1 MVLQRSF
8 VVFCFASLGLQNAM
22 AASGGLTLRVNP
34 IRRVVNMLDSMTK
47 KIEAEGAKE
56 QELFDKFMCYCKNG
70 RGALEQSIADA
81 EDKIPKVQAAID
93 AMGAEVEQLDAD
105 IKAAKA
111 GREEAKTALAEGKAL
126 RAKEAAA
133 FAKESADFKTNVAAM
148 GKAIAALEKGVGAAF
163 LQTST
168 ASVLRKLS
176 VSMDMS
182 SVDRDVLSSFLSTGQ
197 SQEYAP
203 QSGQII
209 GILKQM
215 HDTMSADLADIT
227 ATEEAAIKAFDSMAA
242 AKEKEIAALTAEIED
257 KTARLGENGV
267 KLVNLKE
274 DLEDTEKALEED
286 KAFLADLDKNCATKE
301 AEWAERQRIRTEEL
315 LAVHE
320 TIKILNDD
328 DALELFKK
336 TLPTPALLQLKTN
349 ARQVAQRAVAAL
361 ANPRDR
367 RLDLISLALK
377 GKKVSFEKV
386 LGMIDDMVKLLGE
399 EQVSD
404 DDKKA
409 YCEAEIDK
417 TEDELKALERKVSD
431 LDKAIEEHRNA
442 IETVTEEIASLE
454 AGVKALDKEVAEA
467 TEQRKE
473 EHAEFVSTLAANNAA
488 VELLGIAKNRL
499 QKFYN
504 PKLYK
509 APPKRELSA
518 EDRISVNFGG
528 TAPATAAPGGIA
540 GTGVTAFAQADPGA
554 APETWA
560 KGAAQGAAQE
570 STGVMAMIDML
581 VADLDKEIQTMEVD
595 EKNAQEEYEELME
608 ASAQK
613 RASDVKSIADK
624 EGAKADLEANLQKLG
639 EESKTTKAEAM
650 AKGKTLMDLHTECDW
665 LLQNFETRKEARAGE
680 VDSLNRAKAVLSG
693 ADYSL

>member
-1 MVLQRSF
+1 M
-8 VVFCFASLGLQNAM
+8 
-22 AASGGLTLRVNP
+22 
-34 IRRVVNMLDSMTK
+34 
-47 KIEAEGAKE
+47 EADLKDITDKE
-56 QELFDKFMCYCKNG
+56 E
-70 RGALEQSIADA
+70 
-81 EDKIPKVQAAID
+81 
-93 AMGAEVEQLDAD
+93 
-105 IKAAKA
+105 AAKA
-111 GREEAKTALAEGKAL
+111 SFKA
-126 RAKEAAA
+126 
-133 FAKESADFKTNVAAM
+133 
-148 GKAIAALEKGVGAAF
+148 
-163 LQTST
+163 
-168 ASVLRKLS
+168 
-176 VSMDMS
+176 
-182 SVDRDVLSSFLSTGQ
+182 
-197 SQEYAP
+197 
-203 QSGQII
+203 
-209 GILKQM
+209 
-215 HDTMSADLADIT
+215 
-227 ATEEAAIKAFDSMAA
+227 MAA
-242 AKEKEIAALTAEIED
+242 AKAKEIEACTAEIED

-274 DLEDTEKALEED
+274 DLEDTQKALEED

-301 AEWAERQRIRTEEL
+301 AEWAERQKIRAEEL

-349 ARQVAQRAVAAL
+349 ARQVAQRAMAAL
-361 ANPRDR
+361 AMPRDR
-367 RLDLISLALK
+367 RLDLIALALK

-540 GTGVTAFAQADPGA
+540 GTGVTALAQADPGA
-554 APETWA
+554 APETWGRYEKA
-560 KGAAQGAAQE
+560 GQE

-595 EKNAQEEYEELME
+595 EKNSQEEYEELME

-650 AKGKTLMDLHTECDW
+650 AKGKTLMDLHSECDW

-680 VDSLNRAKAVLSG
+680 VESLKRAKAVLSG
-693 ADYSL
+693 ADYSLF

>member
-1 MVLQRSF
+1 
-8 VVFCFASLGLQNAM
+8 
-22 AASGGLTLRVNP
+22 
-34 IRRVVNMLDSMTK
+34 MTK
-47 KIEAEGAKE
+47 KIEAEGDAEEK
-56 QELFDKFMCYCKNG
+56 LFEKFMCYCKNG
-70 RGALEQSIADA
+70 KGSLEASIAAA
-81 EDKIPKVQAAID
+81 EDKIPKVKAAID
-93 AMGAEVEQLDAD
+93 AMGAEVEQLSAD
-105 IKAAKA
+105 IKAAKE

-133 FAKESADFKTNVAAM
+133 YAKASSDYKTNIAAM
-148 GKAIAALEKGVGAAF
+148 GKAIAALEKGVGAF

-176 VSMDMS
+176 VNMDMS
-182 SVDRDVLSSFLSTGQ
+182 SVDRDLLSSFLST
-197 SQEYAP
+197 SQKEEYAP

-215 HDTMSADLADIT
+215 DDTMQADLADIT
-227 ATEEAAIKAFDSMAA
+227 EKEEAAIKAFDSLAA
-242 AKEKEIAALTAEIED
+242 AKTKEIAALTSEIED

-274 DLEDTEKALEED
+274 DLEDTENALAED
-286 KAFLADLDKNCATKE
+286 KAFLADLEKNCATKE
-301 AEWAERQRIRTEEL
+301 AEWAGRQKIRAEEL

-336 TLPTPALLQLKTN
+336 TLPTPALLQMETTTKQLT
-349 ARQVAQRAVAAL
+349 QRAMAAL
-361 ANPRDR
+361 GAPHDH
-367 RLDLISLALK
+367 RLNLIALALK

-386 LGMIDDMVKLLGE
+386 IGMIDDMVKLLGE

-404 DDKKA
+404 DDKKG
-409 YCEAEIDK
+409 YCESEIDT
-417 TEDELKALERKVSD
+417 TEDELKTLERKVSD
-431 LDKAIEEHRNA
+431 LDKAMDEHRNG
-442 IETVTEEIASLE
+442 IEVVTEEIAALE

-467 TEQRKE
+467 TATRKE
-473 EHAEFVSTLAANNAA
+473 EHAEFVETLAANNAA

-509 APPKRELSA
+509 PAPKRELSA

-528 TAPATAAPGGIA
+528 TAPPTAPPGGIA
-540 GTGVTAFAQADPGA
+540 GTGVTALAQADPGA
-554 APETWA
+554 APETWGRYE
-560 KGAAQGAAQE
+560 KTGQE
-570 STGVMAMIDML
+570 ATGVITMIDML
-581 VADLDKEIQTMEVD
+581 VADLDKEIQTSEVD
-595 EKNAQEEYEELME
+595 EKNAQEEYEELMK
-608 ASAQK
+608 ASAAK

-639 EESKTTKAEAM
+639 EESKSTKAEAM
-650 AKGKTLMDLHTECDW
+650 AKGKTLMDLHSECDW

-680 VDSLNRAKAVLSG
+680 VESLKRAKAVLSG

>member
-1 MVLQRSF
+1 
-8 VVFCFASLGLQNAM
+8 
-22 AASGGLTLRVNP
+22 
-34 IRRVVNMLDSMTK
+34 MTK
-47 KIEAEGAKE
+47 KIEAEGAREK
-56 QELFDKFMCYCKNG
+56 ELFDKFMCYCKNG
-70 RGALEQSIADA
+70 RGSLEKSIAEA
-81 EDKIPKVQAAID
+81 EDKIPKVKAAID

-111 GREEAKTALAEGKAL
+111 GREEAKAALAEGKAL
-126 RAKEAAA
+126 REKEAAA
-133 FAKESADFKTNVAAM
+133 FAKESADYKTNVAAM

-182 SVDRDVLSSFLSTGQ
+182 SVDRDVLSSFLSTSQ
-197 SQEYAP
+197 NQEYAP

-227 ATEEAAIKAFDSMAA
+227 AKEEAAIKAFDSMAA
-242 AKEKEIAALTAEIED
+242 SKEKEIAALTSEIED

-286 KAFLADLDKNCATKE
+286 QAFLADLDKNCASKE
-301 AEWAERQRIRTEEL
+301 AEWAERQKLRAEEL

-336 TLPTPALLQLKTN
+336 TLPTPALLQLNTN
-349 ARQVAQRAVAAL
+349 AKQIAQRAVAAL
-361 ANPRDR
+361 ASPRDN
-367 RLDLISLALK
+367 RLNLIALALK

-386 LGMIDDMVKLLGE
+386 VGMIDDMVKLLGE

-409 YCEAEIDK
+409 YCSDELDK
-417 TEDELKALERKVSD
+417 TEDELKALEREVSD

-442 IETVTEEIASLE
+442 IETVTDEIASLE

-473 EHAEFVSTLAANNAA
+473 EHAEFVETLAANNAA
-488 VELLGIAKNRL
+488 VELLGIAKNRM

-509 APPKRELSA
+509 PAPKRELSA

-528 TAPATAAPGGIA
+528 TAPPTAAPGGIA
-540 GTGVTAFAQADPGA
+540 GTGVTALSQVDPGP
-554 APETWA
+554 APEA
-560 KGAAQGAAQE
+560 KFGGPAQQE
-570 STGVMAMIDML
+570 ATGVLAMIDML

-595 EKNAQEEYEELME
+595 EKNAQEEYEELMA
-608 ASAQK
+608 ASAAK

-624 EGAKADLEANLQKLG
+624 EGAKADLEANLQKLSQ
-639 EESKTTKAEAM
+639 ESKTTKAEAM
-650 AKGKTLMDLHTECDW
+650 AKGKTLMDLHSECDW

-680 VDSLNRAKAVLSG
+680 VDSLKRAKAVLAG